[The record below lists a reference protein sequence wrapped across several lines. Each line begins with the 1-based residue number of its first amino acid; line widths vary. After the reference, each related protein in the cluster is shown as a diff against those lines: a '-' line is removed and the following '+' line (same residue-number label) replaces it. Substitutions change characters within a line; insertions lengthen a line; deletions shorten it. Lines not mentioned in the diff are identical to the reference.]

1 MSNRFPFLHRGPR
14 IFRLLVALA
23 RSIGEYD
30 LMALAGEMAF
40 GLMLAIFP
48 GLLIFVTI
56 LSLVQ
61 TPYNVKYIADLAG
74 AILPAEIYSPLD
86 PAIAH
91 LLESVHERGMFT
103 LSLLTAFWSLGTV
116 FMTILKAQERIW
128 ERPPVAFANRA
139 LRGLALALTA
149 CALLFVAL
157 NLLYY
162 YILYQFMTVSRYDLW
177 FLSPW
182 ILRARF
188 PAAFLVA
195 FIVFLFVYR
204 FSVPGG
210 TQFRQAAPGA
220 LFAALGWIALAMGF
234 QYVLTLQTPEGSLR
248 IAYGFVARMIAMMLW
263 LYANSLVFL
272 AGAAW
277 NRIVQRVRK
286 TGHAGG
292 AV

>member
-1 MSNRFPFLHRGPR
+1 MSGRTRSAITRLKSLAERSHTLRR
-14 IFRLLVALA
+14 IAALA
-23 RSIGEYD
+23 RAIGEYD
-30 LMALAGEMAF
+30 LMALSGEMAF

-48 GLLIFVTI
+48 ALLIFVTV

-86 PAIAH
+86 PAITH
-91 LLESVHERGMFT
+91 LLEGVHERGMFT

-128 ERPPVAFANRA
+128 ELHPAAFAKRA
-139 LRGLALALTA
+139 LRGLWLALIS
-149 CALLFVAL
+149 CLLLFVAL

-188 PAAFLVA
+188 PAAFLIA
-195 FIVFLFVYR
+195 FVVFLVVYR
-204 FSVPGG
+204 FSVPG
-210 TQFRQAAPGA
+210 RARLREAAPGA
-220 LFAALGWIALAMGF
+220 LLAALGWIALAVGF
-234 QYVLTLQTPEGSLR
+234 RYVVSLQTPEGSLR
-248 IAYGFVARMIAMMLW
+248 VAYGFVARMIAMMLW

-277 NRIVQRVRK
+277 NRVLLRTR
-286 TGHAGG
+286 
-292 AV
+292 